1 MIGYIKGNLERKTGG
16 YIWVEANGVG
26 YEIKIS
32 LQTFS
37 ALPNEGEV
45 KIFTYFHVREDV
57 QVLYGFKTEQEKE
70 TFIQLIGINGV
81 GPNTALVIL
90 SSLSPEE
97 LGNAVAGGD
106 VATIKSVKGIGLKT
120 AERIVLE
127 LKDKL
132 GEIAG
137 QESGNIPPTINNTLR
152 EEALSALITL
162 GFARSAAEKGIV
174 QALKEMGPE
183 TSLEEVIKWVLKS
196 S

>member
-1 MIGYIKGNLERKTGG
+1 MNQEE
-16 YIWVEANGVG
+16 V
-26 YEIKIS
+26 
-32 LQTFS
+32 S
-37 ALPNEGEV
+37 A
-45 KIFTYFHVREDV
+45 
-57 QVLYGFKTEQEKE
+57 
-70 TFIQLIGINGV
+70 
-81 GPNTALVIL
+81 
-90 SSLSPEE
+90 
-97 LGNAVAGGD
+97 
-106 VATIKSVKGIGLKT
+106 IKSVKGIGLKT